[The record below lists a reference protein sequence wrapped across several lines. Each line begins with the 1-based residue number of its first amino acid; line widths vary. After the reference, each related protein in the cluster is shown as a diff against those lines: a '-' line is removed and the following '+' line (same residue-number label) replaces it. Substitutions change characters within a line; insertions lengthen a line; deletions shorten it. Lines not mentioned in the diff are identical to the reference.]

1 MDDELAHKEETRALL
16 RLSLCDNVGPKVI
29 HALMETFGSAREA
42 EEAAR
47 NGSEALDALD
57 KDVREGVQQG
67 PPEGEV
73 ESELEQMRE
82 QGVRLVPYFSNDYP
96 PPLKELG
103 RGKPPLLRM
112 KGTYLERDELAV
124 ALVGSRRCTHYG
136 RKQAAR
142 LASNLA
148 CRGYTIVSGLARG
161 IDGEAHRAALRSGG
175 RTLAVMGCGLSTIYP
190 QEHAELAMKASS
202 EGALISELPMDTPVR
217 AGNFPPRNRIISGL
231 SLGVVVVEAA
241 DRSGSLITARWAGEQ
256 GRAVMAVPGKVD
268 SATSGGCHNLIRDG
282 AVLVENADDVTEAVE
297 SLAEASS
304 SHSPD
309 EEEEAER
316 PDKDRQQEMREESL
330 GNRERKLYDLLG
342 DTPRH
347 IDSLVEEV
355 DLPVPVVSSTL
366 VSLEI
371 KGLVKQLDGSRYVAT

>member
-1 MDDELAHKEETRALL
+1 MDHKIDYEKETKALL
-16 RLSLCDNVGPKVI
+16 RLSLCENVGPKVI
-29 HALMETFGSAREA
+29 HALMETFGSAQEA
-42 EEAAR
+42 DKAAR

-57 KDVREGVQQG
+57 RDAREGMKKG
-67 PPEGEV
+67 PPEGEL
-73 ESELEQMRE
+73 ERELDQMRE
-82 QGVRLVPYFSNDYP
+82 QGVRLVPYFSEDYP
-96 PPLKELG
+96 APLKKLG
-103 RGKPPLLRM
+103 PGSPPLLRM

-190 QEHAELAMKASS
+190 EEHTELAMKASS

-256 GRAVMAVPGKVD
+256 GRAVMAVPGNVD
-268 SATSGGCHNLIRDG
+268 RATSGGCHNLIRDG
-282 AVLVENADDVTEAVE
+282 AVLVESADDVTEAVE

-304 SHSPD
+304 HSSG
-309 EEEEAER
+309 EEPER
-316 PDKDRQQEMREESL
+316 PDEDRQQAMRAESL
-330 GNRERKLYDLLG
+330 DSRERKLYGLLG

-347 IDSLVEEV
+347 IDTLVEEV

-371 KGLVKQLDGSRYVAT
+371 KGLVKQLDGSRYVAA